1 MQTGTELQ
9 APFSYSLLPIILLF
23 VALFLPLIIRL
34 LKKYWPRNND
44 MVINTYTDSNMIK
57 NKYLNMLDELDNK
70 LDTKKISSRKAYQE
84 LSILIRSFV
93 KEVTGID
100 VTTCVLSDI
109 ERMNMPII
117 YDLVK
122 EYYSPEFARIS
133 IGNIRSSISK
143 TRGVIYRWN

>member
-9 APFSYSLLPIILLF
+9 APFSYSLIPIILLF
-23 VALFLPLIIRL
+23 VILFLPFIVRLI
-34 LKKYWPRNND
+34 KKYWPQNND
-44 MVINTYTDSNMIK
+44 MMVNNYIDSNTVK
-57 NKYLNMLDELDNK
+57 TKYLNRLDELENK
-70 LDTKKISSRKAYQE
+70 LDSKKISNRKAYQE
-84 LSILIRSFV
+84 LSFLIRSFV
-93 KEVTGID
+93 KEVTGLD

-109 ERMNMPII
+109 ERMNIPVI
-117 YDLVK
+117 YELVK

>member
-1 MQTGTELQ
+1 
-9 APFSYSLLPIILLF
+9 
-23 VALFLPLIIRL
+23 
-34 LKKYWPRNND
+34 

>member
-34 LKKYWPRNND
+34 LKKYWPRNNN

>member
-34 LKKYWPRNND
+34 LKKYWPRNNN
-44 MVINTYTDSNMIK
+44 MVVNTYTDSNMIK

>member
-34 LKKYWPRNND
+34 LKKYWPRNNN
-44 MVINTYTDSNMIK
+44 MVVNTYTDSNMIK

-100 VTTCVLSDI
+100 VTPCVLSDI

>member
-9 APFSYSLLPIILLF
+9 APFSYSMIPIILLF
-23 VALFLPLIIRL
+23 VVLFLPFIIRL
-34 LKKYWPRNND
+34 LKKYWPRNNN
-44 MVINTYTDSNMIK
+44 MVINTYTDFNIVK
-57 NKYLNMLDELDNK
+57 TKYLNMLDELDNK
-70 LDTKKISSRKAYQE
+70 LDSKKISSRKAYQE
-84 LSILIRSFV
+84 LSILIRYFV

-109 ERMNMPII
+109 ERMNMPVI
-117 YDLVK
+117 YELVK

>member
-9 APFSYSLLPIILLF
+9 APFSYSLIPIILLF
-23 VALFLPLIIRL
+23 VVLFLPLIIRL
-34 LKKYWPRNND
+34 LKKYWPRNNN
-44 MVINTYTDSNMIK
+44 MVINTYTDSNMVK
-57 NKYLNMLDELDNK
+57 TKYLNMLDELDNK

-109 ERMNMPII
+109 ERMNMPVI

>member
-9 APFSYSLLPIILLF
+9 APFSYSMIPIILLF
-23 VALFLPLIIRL
+23 VVLFLPFIIRL
-34 LKKYWPRNND
+34 LKKYWPRNNN
-44 MVINTYTDSNMIK
+44 MVINTYTDFNIVK
-57 NKYLNMLDELDNK
+57 TKYLNMLDELDNK
-70 LDTKKISSRKAYQE
+70 LDSKKISSRKAYQE

-109 ERMNMPII
+109 ERMNMPVI
-117 YDLVK
+117 YELVK

>member
-34 LKKYWPRNND
+34 LKKYWPRNNN
-44 MVINTYTDSNMIK
+44 MVVNTYTDSNMIK
-57 NKYLNMLDELDNK
+57 NKYLNMLDELDNM

>member
-34 LKKYWPRNND
+34 LKKYWPRNNN
-44 MVINTYTDSNMIK
+44 MIINTYTDSNMIK